1 LIAVE
6 KKIKFVKMEVFKHI
20 KQLLYRY
27 ECVILP
33 GFGAFITRSH
43 SAVIQADGTLIPP
56 GKTVFFNRQLQTN
69 DGLLAHHLAHA
80 EGITYA
86 LALEKIRLFSARLI
100 ETLEQKAFIDCA
112 PLGHFDLV
120 EQGVLRFEATEQMN
134 LAIKSFGLTSVLTHP
149 IIRAESNTPV
159 IPIRSTKNRLQNV
172 WKYAAVGLI
181 ALSLGG
187 YGATYRYNQSVLA
200 YNESLEVQAQAY
212 VQEQIQ
218 QATFSP
224 NIDLG
229 IISITLEAP
238 KGPYHIVAGAFR
250 IEENASRKVAMLKNQ
265 GYSARVIGQ
274 NKYGLHQV
282 AFASYA
288 DRSEALSALSQI
300 RAKQNKEAWLLVQ

>member
-1 LIAVE
+1 
-6 KKIKFVKMEVFKHI
+6 MEVFKQI

-33 GFGAFITRSH
+33 GFGAFITRNH

-69 DGLLAHHLAHA
+69 DGLLAHHLAHS
-80 EGITYA
+80 EGMTYE
-86 LALEKIRLFSARLI
+86 LALEKIRIFSARL
-100 ETLEQKAFIDCA
+100 LENLDQNSIIDCA
-112 PLGHFDLV
+112 PLGHFEV
-120 EQGVLRFEATEQMN
+120 KEHGILRFEATEQMN

-149 IIRAESNTPV
+149 INRADSNTPV
-159 IPIRSTKNRLQNV
+159 IPINSANTRLQNI

-187 YGATYRYNQSVLA
+187 YGATYRYNQSVMA
-200 YNESLEVQAQAY
+200 YNESLEAQAQVF

-224 NIDLG
+224 NIDPA
-229 IISITLEAP
+229 IISITVEAP
-238 KGPYHIVAGAFR
+238 KAPYHIVAGAFR
-250 IEENASRKVAMLKNQ
+250 IEENAIRKVALLKKQ
-265 GYSARVIGQ
+265 GYPARVIGQ

-282 AFASYA
+282 VFASYS
-288 DRSEALSALSQI
+288 DRPEALNALSQI
-300 RAKQNKEAWLLVQ
+300 RATENKEAWLLVQ

>member
-1 LIAVE
+1 
-6 KKIKFVKMEVFKHI
+6 MEVFKHI

-69 DGLLAHHLAHA
+69 DGLLAHHLAHS
-80 EGITYA
+80 EGVTYA
-86 LALEKIRLFSARLI
+86 LALEKIRIFSARLL
-100 ETLEQKAFIDCA
+100 ENLEQNSMIDCA
-112 PLGHFDLV
+112 PLGHFEV
-120 EQGVLRFEATEQMN
+120 KQQGILRFEAAEQMN

-149 IIRAESNTPV
+149 VIRAESETPV
-159 IPIRSTKNRLQNV
+159 IPIQGAKTRIQNI
-172 WKYAAVGLI
+172 WRYAAVGLI

-187 YGATYRYNQSVLA
+187 YGATYRYNQSVMA
-200 YNESLEVQAQAY
+200 YNESLEAKAQVF

-224 NIDLG
+224 NIDPA
-229 IISITLEAP
+229 IISIAVETP

-250 IEENASRKVAMLKNQ
+250 IEENASRKVTHLKDK
-265 GYSARVIGQ
+265 GYPARVIGQ

-282 AFASYA
+282 VFSSYG
-288 DRSEALSALSQI
+288 DRSEALNALSEI
-300 RAKQNKEAWLLVQ
+300 RAKENKEAWLLVQ

>member
-1 LIAVE
+1 
-6 KKIKFVKMEVFKHI
+6 MEVFKQI

-33 GFGAFITRSH
+33 GFGAFITRNH

-69 DGLLAHHLAHA
+69 DGLLAHHLAHS
-80 EGITYA
+80 EGMTYE
-86 LALEKIRLFSARLI
+86 LALEKIRIFSARLL
-100 ETLEQKAFIDCA
+100 ENLEQNSIIDCA
-112 PLGHFDLV
+112 PLGHFEV
-120 EQGVLRFEATEQMN
+120 KEQGVLRFEATEQMN

-149 IIRAESNTPV
+149 ISRADSNTPV
-159 IPIRSTKNRLQNV
+159 IPINSSNTRLQNI

-187 YGATYRYNQSVLA
+187 YGATYRYNQSVMA
-200 YNESLEVQAQAY
+200 YNESLEAQAQVF

-224 NIDLG
+224 NIDPA
-229 IISITLEAP
+229 IISITVEAP

-250 IEENASRKVAMLKNQ
+250 IEENAIRKVALLKKQ
-265 GYSARVIGQ
+265 GYTARVIGQ

-282 AFASYA
+282 VFASYS
-288 DRSEALSALSQI
+288 DRPEALNALSKI
-300 RAKQNKEAWLLVQ
+300 RATENKEAWLLVQ